1 MPMYRAKV
9 QCFVGN
15 TLRSAGEEFEYNGEP
30 FAHIEKIG
38 GQSADPAPV
47 AEAEEAEPKKKW
59 TPKVKRASSKGS
71 DK

>member
-30 FAHIEKIG
+30 FAHIEKVG
-38 GQSADPAPV
+38 GKAADPAP
-47 AEAEEAEPKKKW
+47 EAAVESEPAKKKW
-59 TPKVKRASSKGS
+59 TPKVKRGSAKGS

>member
-15 TLRSAGEEFEYNGEP
+15 TMRKAGEEFEYNGEP
-30 FAHIEKIG
+30 FAHIEKVG
-38 GQSADPAPV
+38 GKAAAPAP
-47 AEAEEAEPKKKW
+47 EAAVESEPTKKKW
-59 TPKVKRASSKGS
+59 TPKVKRGSSKGS

>member
-30 FAHIEKIG
+30 FAHIEKVG
-38 GQSADPAPV
+38 GKAAAPAP
-47 AEAEEAEPKKKW
+47 EAA
-59 TPKVKRASSKGS
+59 A
-71 DK
+71 